1 MPALINEEIQMSRP
15 GSRRITAA
23 LSAALMAAFIATAP
37 AHAMRKE
44 VKLPDC
50 NTASAEC
57 REWRQAVE
65 MLNSM
70 GGGGGEATPKP
81 RVQRPVD
88 KNKAMQA
95 CVRYMQRVQKLSVQ
109 QAQATC
115 AQEIGN

>member
-1 MPALINEEIQMSRP
+1 
-15 GSRRITAA
+15 
-23 LSAALMAAFIATAP
+23 
-37 AHAMRKE
+37 
-44 VKLPDC
+44 
-50 NTASAEC
+50 
-57 REWRQAVE
+57 